1 MRLAFMMRLRSC
13 GTFSYGV
20 KLGRHERLF
29 RANQFSLIA
38 DALYVAET
46 LNYCNDQEAE
56 VDVDVD
62 TDEDVDAYE
71 DLDIDDENE

>member
-1 MRLAFMMRLRSC
+1 MMHLPAC

-29 RANQFSLIA
+29 RANRFSLIA

-46 LNYCNDQEAE
+46 LNYCNDQEVE
-56 VDVDVD
+56 VDVD